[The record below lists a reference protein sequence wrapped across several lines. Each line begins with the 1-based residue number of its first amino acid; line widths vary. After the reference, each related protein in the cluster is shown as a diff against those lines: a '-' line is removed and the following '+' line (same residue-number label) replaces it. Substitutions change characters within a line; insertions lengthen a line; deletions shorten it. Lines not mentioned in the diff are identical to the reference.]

1 MDAQRL
7 MRKGLEKYDVFRMIS
22 SIGPMTILH
31 PKYTDEIHND
41 RRLNFMAVLAKE
53 MFPKYPGF
61 DLFREGT
68 DGSTV
73 LQDAVKFGSSR
84 CLGKSTQLL
93 SDETS
98 TLLQRVW
105 SDEPEWHEVTAKSSV
120 HDIIAHLSALLF
132 YGPELSGHKEWLE
145 VTDEYASV
153 GFLAARELRLWPQ
166 ILRPIA
172 QWFLP
177 SCRRLR
183 YLASRTRSLIE
194 PVIAARQKEKTICAS
209 HGREPP
215 VYDDAIE
222 WTERAAKGRSYDA
235 AMSPLLFSINA
246 LHTTTDLL
254 TQVILDL
261 STQPDL
267 IAALRQEIISV
278 KPQQNRWKNA
288 SLNQLLLMD
297 SAIKESQRLKP
308 TESIL
313 MRRYAMDD
321 LTLADGTQ
329 ISKGTVLGI
338 PIFGMRDPKIY
349 VDPDTYDGY
358 RFQKMR
364 GQPGFESK
372 CQLVSTSP
380 WHLGFG
386 HGIHACPGRFL
397 AAVQVKIILCHI
409 VAKYDFKLAGGAHPK
424 VQSVGIEL
432 ISDSEARLAVRRRQE
447 MAIGL
452 EKDQS

>member
-1 MDAQRL
+1 M
-7 MRKGLEKYDVFRMIS
+7 
-22 SIGPMTILH
+22 P
-31 PKYTDEIHND
+31 
-41 RRLNFMAVLAKE
+41 
-53 MFPKYPGF
+53 
-61 DLFREGT
+61 
-68 DGSTV
+68 
-73 LQDAVKFGSSR
+73 
-84 CLGKSTQLL
+84 
-93 SDETS
+93 
-98 TLLQRVW
+98 
-105 SDEPEWHEVTAKSSV
+105 
-120 HDIIAHLSALLF
+120 
-132 YGPELSGHKEWLE
+132 
-145 VTDEYASV
+145 
-153 GFLAARELRLWPQ
+153 ARELRLWPQ

-194 PVIAARQKEKTICAS
+194 PVIAARQKEKARCAS

-278 KPQQNRWKNA
+278 RPQQNGWKNA

-329 ISKGTVLGI
+329 IPKGTVLGI
-338 PIFGMRDPKIY
+338 QSSIY

-364 GQPGFESK
+364 DQPGFESK

-397 AAVQVKIILCHI
+397 AAVQVKIILYHI

-432 ISDSEARLAVRRRQE
+432 ISDSEAKLAVRRRQD

-452 EKDQS
+452 E